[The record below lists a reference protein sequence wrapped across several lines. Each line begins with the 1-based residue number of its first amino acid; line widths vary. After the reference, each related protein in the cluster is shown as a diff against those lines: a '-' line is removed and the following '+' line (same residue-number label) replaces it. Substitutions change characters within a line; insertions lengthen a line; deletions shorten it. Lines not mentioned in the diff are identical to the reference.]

1 MLMIAEF
8 LRKSA
13 APPLRGN
20 LNTGLRVRIPS
31 PAPVFLVETE
41 GL

>member
-8 LRKSA
+8 LRKA
-13 APPLRGN
+13 GAPPLPGN
-20 LNTGLRVRIPS
+20 LNIGSRVRIPS